1 MRGHANRDPGE
12 SSLPR
17 SSAKGV
23 DVLCRQI
30 RSVLRH
36 SGGNIGAVGPAFSL
50 LGPLEVRSTSGALVH
65 LGGQKPRGLLAMLL
79 VHRGRPVQAE
89 RLVHALWGESPS
101 DGAAATLRSH
111 VVRVRRLL
119 DTAGTPARIE
129 SRSGAY
135 VLVVDPEDVDA
146 DRFGRLLAE
155 GRAAAAR
162 GQLVEASDLLEEALA
177 LWRGEVL
184 ADLEAP
190 EYAVAA
196 AADLA
201 EKRLLAHEA
210 RLDVQLALGRHVD
223 AVPVLQALVEEHPFR
238 ERFAAQL
245 MLALYRSGRQ
255 ADALAVAAATRARL
269 ADELGL
275 DPGAELQELEAA
287 VLRQSP
293 TLDLTEPEPA
303 PAPEAPA
310 APSWPPLLE
319 RHHERKVLVRAVA
332 AAASGRGQ
340 VVAVAG
346 DSGTGKTALVKAATI
361 DGPPVRVLR
370 GQCDP
375 LTTPRPYGPL
385 RDIAAAAGVT
395 VWDRGAEVVLAEIC
409 DEVLS
414 ALVTEPTVLVVEDLH
429 WVDAATVEVLRFI
442 ARRSAALHLS
452 LIVTYRDLEVGPQHP
467 ARPLL
472 GDLARLENG
481 AALHF
486 DALSVD
492 GVATLLGPECRA
504 DAPRVHELT
513 GGNPFF
519 VIEVCCHPERPLPA
533 SIRDSLLDR
542 TADLSPDDLRFLQLA
557 ALSPERL
564 DDALLREL
572 QVDLPA
578 LTRLE
583 ATGLLVADGAG
594 LSYRHELARQAV
606 VSTIPTAGEP
616 HLHALMLDAL
626 ERSGHGEPA
635 LLTHH
640 AVGAIDKERAF
651 AYACAAAEDAARSG
665 AHGEA
670 VAFFEIA
677 LRHQSRDDPAARAE
691 LLFRLAF
698 EQYLTSRL
706 TEATETVGAT
716 FELWQRADDG
726 AGLASAYDRFS
737 VFRYYAG
744 DRREAETYA
753 DRASQLAAEAGLT
766 VPHGA
771 ARATRGFLNY
781 LRGELDLARSCAFEA
796 AAVAEDTDER
806 MLGVRADLISAL
818 AELAADDETA
828 RSHLLEVIAE
838 ARAQGWDE
846 LASTGWSQLSFLDVE
861 HGRLGL
867 AEEVLDESIPF
878 TVRRDIPICRHWQT
892 AVRSRI
898 HLGHGQWDRALL
910 DADDVIRSDG
920 MEVARLWPYLIS
932 GLVPVRR
939 GDDAGVD
946 DVLDRGWSLA
956 ESIDEPI
963 RRLSALA
970 VLAEVMWTR
979 DVPDP
984 RVVEH
989 ASVDLAR
996 LGDAPGA
1003 HWAAGEL
1010 AVWLRRLGLLQDV
1023 PAHLAPPHQASL
1035 SGRHREAAAWWQDHG
1050 HTFQAALCLT
1060 DSDDPE
1066 DVREG
1071 LAELEALGAAGSLAR
1086 LAALL
1091 PAAQIVGSE
1100 S

>member
-1 MRGHANRDPGE
+1 MD
-12 SSLPR
+12 L
-17 SSAKGV
+17 
-23 DVLCRQI
+23 LCRQI
-30 RSVLRH
+30 RSVFGH

-101 DGAAATLRSH
+101 AGAAATLRSH

-119 DTAGTPARIE
+119 DEAGTPARIE

-135 VLVVDPEDVDA
+135 VLMVDPEDVDA
-146 DRFGRLLAE
+146 DRFERLLAE
-155 GRAAAAR
+155 GRAAAAS
-162 GQLVEASDLLEEALA
+162 GQLVDAGDLLDEALG
-177 LWRGEVL
+177 LWRGDVL
-184 ADLEAP
+184 ADLGAP
-190 EYAVAA
+190 EYAVAP

-223 AVPVLQALVEEHPFR
+223 AVPVLQTLVEEHPFR

-255 ADALAVAAATRARL
+255 ADALTVAASTRARL

-275 DPGAELQELEAA
+275 DPGAELQDLETA

-293 TLDLTEPEPA
+293 ALELAEPVPAVAEPA
-303 PAPEAPA
+303 TA
-310 APSWPPLLE
+310 SWPPLLE
-319 RHHERKVLVRAVA
+319 RHHERKVLVGAVA

-346 DSGTGKTALVKAATI
+346 DAGTGKTALVKAATI

-409 DEVLS
+409 DEVVS
-414 ALVTEPTVLVVEDLH
+414 ALVSEPTVLVVEDLH
-429 WVDAATVEVLRFI
+429 WVDAATVEVLRFL
-442 ARRSAALHLS
+442 ARRSASLQLS
-452 LIVTYRDLEVGPQHP
+452 LIVTYRDHEIGPQHP

-481 AALHF
+481 AALRLG
-486 DALSVD
+486 ALSVD
-492 GVATLLGPECRA
+492 GIATLLGPDCCLEPA
-504 DAPRVHELT
+504 RVHELT

-519 VIEVCCHPERPLPA
+519 VVEVCSDPDRPLPS

-542 TADLSPDDLRFLQLA
+542 TSGLSPDDLRLLQLA

-583 ATGLLVADGAG
+583 STGLLDADGAG

-606 VSTIPTAGEP
+606 ASTIPTAGEP

-640 AVGAIDKERAF
+640 AVGAIDRERAF
-651 AYACAAAEDAARSG
+651 THACAAAEDAARSG

-698 EQYLTSRL
+698 EQYLTSHL

-716 FELWQRADDG
+716 FELWQRAEDG
-726 AGLASAYDRFS
+726 AGLAAAYDRFS

-753 DRASQLAAEAGLT
+753 DRAAHLAAEAGLA

-796 AAVAEDTDER
+796 AAAAEDADER

-818 AELAADDETA
+818 AELAADDEAA
-828 RSHLLEVIAE
+828 RPRVMDVIAE
-838 ARAQGWDE
+838 ARAGGWDE
-846 LASTGWSQLSFLDVE
+846 LASTGWSQLSVLDVE

-867 AEEVLDESIPF
+867 AAAVLDESIPF

-898 HLGHGQWDRALL
+898 HLGHGQWDSALL
-910 DADDVIRSDG
+910 DADDVIRTDG

-932 GLVPVRR
+932 GLVPMRR
-939 GDDAGVD
+939 GDDADVD
-946 DVLDRGWSLA
+946 APLDRAWSLA

-979 DVPDP
+979 DVPDQ

-996 LGDAPGA
+996 LGGAPGA

-1010 AVWLRRLGLLQDV
+1010 AVWLRRLSLLRDV
-1023 PAHLAPPHQASL
+1023 PANLAVPHEASL
-1035 SGRHREAAAWWQDHG
+1035 TGRHRDAATWWQDHA

-1060 DSDDPE
+1060 DSDDPD

-1071 LAELEALGAAGSLAR
+1071 LAALESLGATGTLAR
-1086 LAALL
+1086 LAASL
-1091 PAAQIVGSE
+1091 PTAEIVGSE

>member
-1 MRGHANRDPGE
+1 M
-12 SSLPR
+12 
-17 SSAKGV
+17 
-23 DVLCRQI
+23 
-30 RSVLRH
+30 
-36 SGGNIGAVGPAFSL
+36 GPAFRL
-50 LGPLEVRSTSGALVH
+50 LGPLEVRSTSGELVH

-79 VHRGRPVQAE
+79 IHRGRPVPAD

-101 DGAAATLRSH
+101 TGAAATLRSH

-119 DTAGTPARIE
+119 DEAGTKASID

-135 VLVVDPEDVDA
+135 VLTADPEDVDA
-146 DRFGRLLAE
+146 DRFERLLAE
-155 GRAAAAR
+155 GRAAASR
-162 GQLVEASDLLEEALA
+162 GQLVQAGDLLQEALG

-184 ADLEAP
+184 ADLGAP

-196 AADLA
+196 VADLA

-223 AVPVLQALVEEHPFR
+223 AVPVLQALVEAHPFR

-255 ADALAVAAATRARL
+255 ADALGVAASTRGRL

-275 DPGAELQELEAA
+275 DPGAELQELETA

-293 TLDLTEPEPA
+293 DLDVDLGPA
-303 PAPEAPA
+303 DVPDAPTRA
-310 APSWPPLLE
+310 SWPPLVE
-319 RHHERKVLVRAVA
+319 RHAERNVLVGAVA
-332 AAASGRGQ
+332 AAASGQGRC
-340 VVAVAG
+340 VAVSGDAG
-346 DSGTGKTALVKAATI
+346 SGKTALVKAATF
-361 DGPPVRVLR
+361 DGPPLRVLR

-385 RDIAAAAGVT
+385 RDIATAAGVT
-395 VWDRGAEVVLAEIC
+395 VWDRGTDVVLADIC
-409 DEVLS
+409 DDVVS
-414 ALVTEPTVLVVEDLH
+414 ALVAEPTVLVVEDVH
-429 WVDAATVEVLRFI
+429 WVDAATIEVLRFL
-442 ARRSAALHLS
+442 ARRSATLQLS
-452 LIVTYRDLEVGPQHP
+452 LIVTYRDHEIGPQHP

-472 GDLARLENG
+472 GDLARLDNG
-481 AALHF
+481 AAVHLG
-486 DALSVD
+486 ALSVD
-492 GVATLLGPECRA
+492 GVATLLGPDCQS
-504 DAPRVHELT
+504 DAARVHELT

-519 VIEVCCHPERPLPA
+519 VVEVCENPDRPLPS
-533 SIRDSLLDR
+533 SIRDALLDR
-542 TADLSPDDLRFLQLA
+542 TADLSPEDLRLLQLA
-557 ALSPERL
+557 ALSPAPL

-572 QVDLPA
+572 RVDLQA
-578 LTRLE
+578 LSRLE

-606 VSTIPTAGEP
+606 ASTIPTAGEP

-626 ERSGHGEPA
+626 ERTGHGEPA

-651 AYACAAAEDAARSG
+651 THASAAAEDAARSG

-670 VAFFEIA
+670 VAFYEIA
-677 LRHQSRDDPAARAE
+677 LRHQRRDDPAARAE

-698 EQYLTSRL
+698 EQYLTSHL

-716 FELWQRADDG
+716 FELWERAENG

-744 DRREAETYA
+744 DRQEAETYA
-753 DRASQLAAEAGLT
+753 DRAAELAAAAGLT
-766 VPHGA
+766 VPHGS

-796 AAVAEDTDER
+796 AAVAEDSDER
-806 MLGVRADLISAL
+806 MLGVRADLIAAL
-818 AELAADDETA
+818 AQLAADDEA
-828 RSHLLEVIAE
+828 SRVRLLEVIAA
-838 ARAQGWDE
+838 ARGAGWDE

-861 HGRLGL
+861 HGRLEL
-867 AEEVLDESIPF
+867 AAEVLDESIPF

-892 AVRSRI
+892 AVRSRV
-898 HLGHGQWDRALL
+898 HLGQGRWDNALL
-910 DADDVIRSDG
+910 DAGEVIRTDG

-939 GDDAGVD
+939 GDDVD
-946 DVLDRGWSLA
+946 VDPVLDRAWSLA

-979 DVPDP
+979 GVHDP

-989 ASVDLAR
+989 ASVDLTL
-996 LGDAPGA
+996 LGGAPGA

-1010 AVWLRRLGLLQDV
+1010 AVWLRRLELLEEV
-1023 PAHLAPPHQASL
+1023 PSRLAPPHEASL
-1035 SGRHREAAAWWQDHG
+1035 SGRHRDAATWWHDHA

-1066 DVREG
+1066 DHHAGVAQLESLSAAG
-1071 LAELEALGAAGSLAR
+1071 TLARLGALAPAAQAAGSD
-1086 LAALL
+1086 
-1091 PAAQIVGSE
+1091 S
-1100 S
+1100 

>member
-1 MRGHANRDPGE
+1 M
-12 SSLPR
+12 
-17 SSAKGV
+17 
-23 DVLCRQI
+23 
-30 RSVLRH
+30 
-36 SGGNIGAVGPAFSL
+36 
-50 LGPLEVRSTSGALVH
+50 RSTSGEPVH

-79 VHRGRPVQAE
+79 IHRGRPVQAE

-119 DTAGTPARIE
+119 DEAGTPARIE

-135 VLVVDPEDVDA
+135 ILTVDADDVDA
-146 DRFGRLLAE
+146 DRFERLLAE

-162 GQLVEASDLLEEALA
+162 GQLADAGDLLEEALG

-184 ADLEAP
+184 ADLGAP
-190 EYAVAA
+190 EFAVAL

-210 RLDVQLALGRHVD
+210 RLDVELALGRHVD
-223 AVPVLQALVEEHPFR
+223 AVPVLQALVDDHPFR

-255 ADALAVAAATRARL
+255 ADALTVAAATRARL

-275 DPGAELQELEAA
+275 DPGAELQDLETA

-293 TLDLTEPEPA
+293 VLELTEPTPVAEESA
-303 PAPEAPA
+303 TA
-310 APSWPPLLE
+310 SWPPLLE
-319 RHHERKVLVRAVA
+319 RHRERKVLVAAVA
-332 AAASGRGQ
+332 AAATGRGQ

-346 DSGTGKTALVKAATI
+346 DAGTGKTALVKAASI

-375 LTTPRPYGPL
+375 LTAPRPYGPL
-385 RDIAAAAGVT
+385 RDIAVAAGVT
-395 VWDRGAEVVLAEIC
+395 VWDRGADVVLAEIC
-409 DEVLS
+409 DEVVS
-414 ALVTEPTVLVVEDLH
+414 ALVTEPTVFVVEDLH
-429 WVDAATVEVLRFI
+429 WVDAATVEVLRFL
-442 ARRSAALHLS
+442 ARRSASLHLS
-452 LIVTYRDLEVGPQHP
+452 LIVTYRDHEIGPQHP

-472 GDLARLENG
+472 GDLARLDNG
-481 AALHF
+481 AALRLG
-486 DALSVD
+486 ALSVD
-492 GVATLLGPECRA
+492 GVATLLGSDCRM
-504 DAPRVHELT
+504 DAARVHELT

-519 VIEVCCHPERPLPA
+519 VVEVCSEPDRPLPS

-542 TADLSPDDLRFLQLA
+542 TAGLSPDDLRLLQLA
-557 ALSPERL
+557 ALSPEPL

-572 QVDLPA
+572 RVDLPA

-594 LSYRHELARQAV
+594 LAYRHELARQAV
-606 VSTIPTAGEP
+606 VSTIPTAGES
-616 HLHALMLDAL
+616 HLHALMIDAL

-651 AYACAAAEDAARSG
+651 SYACAAAEDAARSG

-698 EQYLTSRL
+698 EQYLTSHL
-706 TEATETVGAT
+706 ADATETLGAT
-716 FELWQRADDG
+716 FELWERTDNG
-726 AGLASAYDRFS
+726 AGLAAAYDRFS

-753 DRASQLAAEAGLT
+753 DRAAQLAAEAGLT
-766 VPHGA
+766 VSHGA

-781 LRGELDLARSCAFEA
+781 LRGELDLARSCAVEA
-796 AAVAEDTDER
+796 AAAAEDADER

-818 AELAADDETA
+818 ADLAADDEAA
-828 RSHLLEVIAE
+828 RSRVLRVIAR
-838 ARAQGWDE
+838 ARAGGWDE

-867 AEEVLDESIPF
+867 AGEVLDESIPF

-898 HLGHGQWDRALL
+898 HLGHGQWDSALL
-910 DADDVIRSDG
+910 DAEDVIRTDG

-939 GDDAGVD
+939 GDAGVD
-946 DVLDRGWSLA
+946 TALLDHAWSLA
-956 ESIDEPI
+956 ERIDEPI

-984 RVVEH
+984 RVIEH

-996 LGDAPGA
+996 LGGTPGA
-1003 HWAAGEL
+1003 HWAAGGL
-1010 AVWLRRLGLLQDV
+1010 AVWLRRLGQLDEV
-1023 PAHLAPPHQASL
+1023 PPRLAAPHEASL
-1035 SGRHREAAAWWQDHG
+1035 SGRHRDAATWWQDHAQ
-1050 HTFQAALCLT
+1050 TFQAALCLT
-1060 DSDDPE
+1060 DSDDPG
-1066 DVREG
+1066 DVRDG
-1071 LAELEALGAAGSLAR
+1071 VQTLDSLGASGSRAR
-1086 LAALL
+1086 VAALL
-1091 PAAQIVGSE
+1091 PAGQTVSSGG
-1100 S
+1100 

>member
-1 MRGHANRDPGE
+1 M
-12 SSLPR
+12 
-17 SSAKGV
+17 
-23 DVLCRQI
+23 
-30 RSVLRH
+30 
-36 SGGNIGAVGPAFSL
+36 GPAFSL
-50 LGPLEVRSTSGALVH
+50 LGPLEVRSTSGELVH

-111 VVRVRRLL
+111 IVRVRRLL
-119 DTAGTPARIE
+119 DAAGTPARLE

-135 VLVVDPEDVDA
+135 VLTVDPEDVDA
-146 DRFGRLLAE
+146 DRFERLLSE
-155 GRAAAAR
+155 GRAAATR
-162 GQLVEASDLLEEALA
+162 GQLVDAGDLLDKALG
-177 LWRGEVL
+177 LWRGDVL
-184 ADLEAP
+184 ADLGAP
-190 EYAVAA
+190 EYAVAP

-210 RLDVQLALGRHVD
+210 RLDVELALGRHVD
-223 AVPVLQALVEEHPFR
+223 AVPVLQALVEANPFR

-255 ADALAVAAATRARL
+255 ADALAVAASTRARFS
-269 ADELGL
+269 DELGL
-275 DPGAELQELEAA
+275 DPGAELQELETA

-293 TLDLTEPEPA
+293 ALDLIEPA
-303 PAPEAPA
+303 PVPVEPD

-319 RHHERKVLVRAVA
+319 RNRERKVLVRAVA

-340 VVAVAG
+340 CVGVAG
-346 DSGTGKTALVKAATI
+346 DAGTGKTALVKAAII

-395 VWDRGAEVVLAEIC
+395 VWDRGADVVLSEIC
-409 DEVLS
+409 DEVVS

-429 WVDAATVEVLRFI
+429 WVDTATVEVLRFL
-442 ARRSAALHLS
+442 ARRSASLHLS
-452 LIVTYRDLEVGPQHP
+452 LIVTYRDYEIGPQHP

-481 AALHF
+481 TALRLG
-486 DALSVD
+486 ALSVE
-492 GVATLLGPECRA
+492 GVATLLGPDCCLE
-504 DAPRVHELT
+504 PGRVHELT

-519 VIEVCCHPERPLPA
+519 VVEVCSDPDRGLPS

-542 TADLSPDDLRFLQLA
+542 TAGLSPDDLRLLQLA

-572 QVDLPA
+572 RVDLPA

-583 ATGLLVADGAG
+583 ATGLLAADGAG

-606 VSTIPTAGEP
+606 ASTIPTAGEP

-626 ERSGHGEPA
+626 ERSGHREPA

-651 AYACAAAEDAARSG
+651 TYACAAAEDAARSG

-670 VAFFEIA
+670 VAFFLIA

-698 EQYLTSRL
+698 EQYLTSHL

-716 FELWQRADDG
+716 FELWQRAEDG
-726 AGLASAYDRFS
+726 AGLAAAYDRFS

-753 DRASQLAAEAGLT
+753 DRAAQLAAEAGLA

-796 AAVAEDTDER
+796 AAAAEGADER

-818 AELAADDETA
+818 AELAADDEAA
-828 RSHLLEVIAE
+828 RSRVLDVIAE
-838 ARAQGWDE
+838 ARAGGWDE
-846 LASTGWSQLSFLDVE
+846 LASTGWSQLSVLDVE

-867 AEEVLDESIPF
+867 AAAVLDESIPF

-898 HLGHGQWDRALL
+898 HLGHGEWDDALL
-910 DADDVIRSDG
+910 DADDVIRTDG

-939 GDDAGVD
+939 GDDADVD
-946 DVLDRGWSLA
+946 ALLDRAWSLA

-979 DVPDP
+979 DVLDP
-984 RVVEH
+984 RVIKH
-989 ASVDLAR
+989 AAADLAR

-1023 PAHLAPPHQASL
+1023 PANLAEPHAASL
-1035 SGRHREAAAWWQDHG
+1035 SGRHRDAATWWQDHA

-1066 DVREG
+1066 DRREG
-1071 LAELEALGAAGSLAR
+1071 LAELESLGAAGSSAR
-1086 LAALL
+1086 LAVLL
-1091 PAAQIVGSE
+1091 PAAQTVGSE
-1100 S
+1100 I